1 MARLP
6 LNKSTLSK
14 KKRELATYQRFLP
27 SLDLK
32 RKQLLAER
40 NKARQYLRELQ
51 RKRTRLRD
59 AIGRD
64 LPMLSNRGVD
74 LDALVRVRDVRVDQV
89 NIVGV
94 RVPEFG
100 DVQLTYR
107 TYGMLAKPH
116 WVDRTAERLAEALT
130 LHVREQVQRERVRLL
145 QEGLTKVTQRVNL
158 FEKVL
163 IPRTKQEIKQ
173 IDIALQDA
181 ERAGVIR
188 AKVAKRKTQA
198 AAAQEA
204 AHGANEAAETGDPA

>member
-6 LNKSTLSK
+6 LNKATLSR

-40 NKARQYLRELQ
+40 NKARAQLAEVQQQRADLRA
-51 RKRTRLRD
+51 

-64 LPMLSNRGVD
+64 LPMLANTGVN
-74 LDALVRVRDVRVDQV
+74 LDKLVTIRNVTVGEA

-94 RVPEFG
+94 RVPTFDDIALE
-100 DVQLTYR
+100 TR
-107 TYGMLAKPH
+107 AYGLLAKPH
-116 WVDRTAERLAEALT
+116 WVDRTVERLREALT
-130 LHVREQVQRERVRLL
+130 LQVREQVAHERLRRL
-145 QEGLTKVTQRVNL
+145 QDGLTKVTQRVNL

-163 IPRTKQEIKQ
+163 IPRTQDEIRD

-181 ERAGVIR
+181 ERAAVVR
-188 AKVAKRKTQA
+188 AKVAKRKA
-198 AAAQEA
+198 AG
-204 AHGANEAAETGDPA
+204 AHTT

>member
-6 LNKSTLSK
+6 LNKATLSR

-40 NKARQYLRELQ
+40 NKARTHLAEIQ
-51 RKRTRLRD
+51 RQRADLRD

-64 LPMLSNRGVD
+64 IPMLANQGVD
-74 LDALVRVRDVRVDQV
+74 LDKLVTVRDVKLGEA

-94 RVPEFG
+94 RVPTFDDITLE
-100 DVQLTYR
+100 TR
-107 TYGMLAKPH
+107 AYGLLAKPH
-116 WVDRTAERLAEALT
+116 WVDRTAERLREALT
-130 LHVREQVQRERVRLL
+130 LQVKEQIARERLRRL
-145 QEGLTKVTQRVNL
+145 QDGLTKVTQRVNL

-163 IPRTKQEIKQ
+163 IPRTQDEIRD

-181 ERAGVIR
+181 ERAAVVR
-188 AKVAKRKTQA
+188 AKVAKRKA
-198 AAAQEA
+198 AG
-204 AHGANEAAETGDPA
+204 AHTA